1 MTQPEY
7 HGLHVAEI
15 DIMGYAVQGSTSWVA
30 RGVMPVITS
39 LACPRCDV
47 NRGSGH
53 KTTTTTTTTKNGLP
67 DSQFTWPCLDSPDSL
82 HDRALT
88 G

>member
-15 DIMGYAVQGSTSWVA
+15 DIMGYTVQRSTSWVA

-39 LACPRCDV
+39 LACPGCDV

-53 KTTTTTTTTKNGLP
+53 KNKQTNKNGLP